1 MLSFFYAAIALFV
14 IFAPDYKPF
23 IMTKTKS
30 LFLFLLAFLLAF
42 PVFAQDGTSYKITN
56 KGVVKTVVEDGES
69 TQFNVLKP
77 IMVLK
82 TRYELGTEEGYSRFS
97 VKNARLGVQ
106 GDASKLFSYRFMVDF
121 SAENKLSVLD
131 LYAVVKPSKRLQL
144 TFGQHGLSL
153 FNPWTVSPN
162 SVDYVNRP
170 FVGKYFISSRDIG
183 VTMKY
188 ALKKEGFPI
197 NAELGV
203 YNGAGIN
210 NPTWT
215 KSVAVGGRLEFG
227 STKEGFR
234 ASAKFY
240 NHRNDGYTDLYVG
253 GDLRYSNSDFK
264 IEAEYMVK
272 NFGQELEGAY
282 TPDYLSAAYLEG
294 MYKIKVDNPTV
305 KRVEPVL
312 RWDAMGYDLTDRG
325 FGVNRI
331 TAGANVVFNTG
342 ALTSMLRLNYE
353 HYFNSK
359 MDLSKLFKNERYNEN
374 KLSLEYLLYF

>member
-1 MLSFFYAAIALFV
+1 
-14 IFAPDYKPF
+14 
-23 IMTKTKS
+23 MTKTKQIILS
-30 LFLFLLAFLLAF
+30 LLTSFVALPL
-42 PVFAQDGTSYKITN
+42 FAQDAASYKITN
-56 KGVVKTVVEDGES
+56 KGVVKTVTENGES
-69 TQFNVLKP
+69 TQYNILKP

-131 LYAVVKPSKRLQL
+131 LYAVVKPSNRLSF
-144 TFGQHGLSL
+144 TIGQQGLSL

-183 VTMKY
+183 VSMKY
-188 ALKKEGFPI
+188 TLKKEGFPI

-210 NPTWT
+210 NPTWN
-215 KSVAVGGRLEFG
+215 KSLAVGGRLEFG

-272 NFGQELEGAY
+272 NFGQETEAAY
-282 TPDYLSAAYLEG
+282 NPDYLSAAYLEG
-294 MYKIKVDNPTV
+294 MYKIKVNNPSI
-305 KRVEPVL
+305 KRVEPLL

-331 TAGANVVFNTG
+331 TAGANLVFNTG

-359 MDLSKLFKNERYNEN
+359 MDLSSLFKNEHYNEN
-374 KLSLEYLLYF
+374 KLSVEYLLYF

>member
-1 MLSFFYAAIALFV
+1 MRYL
-14 IFAPDYKPF
+14 KF
-23 IMTKTKS
+23 IVFS
-30 LFLFLLAFLLAF
+30 LLAAAATSQL
-42 PVFAQDGTSYKITN
+42 FAQDAVSYKITN
-56 KGVVKTVVEDGES
+56 KGVVKFVETDNTVE
-69 TQFNVLKP
+69 QYNVIKP
-77 IMVLK
+77 ILVLK

-106 GDASKLFSYRFMVDF
+106 GDVSKVFSYRFMVDF

-131 LYAVVKPSKRLQL
+131 LYAVVKPSKRLSF
-144 TFGQHGLSL
+144 TIGQQGLSL

-183 VTMKY
+183 VSMKY

-210 NPTWT
+210 NPTWN
-215 KSVAVGGRLEFG
+215 KSLAVGGRLEFG

-253 GDLRYSNSDFK
+253 GDMRYENSDFK
-264 IEAEYMVK
+264 VEAEYMVK
-272 NFGQELEGAY
+272 NYGQESEGGY
-282 TPDYLSAAYLEG
+282 SPDYLSATYLEG
-294 MYKIKVDNPTV
+294 MYKINTGKKTIR
-305 KRVEPVL
+305 RVESLL

-325 FGVNRI
+325 LGVNRV
-331 TAGANVVFNTG
+331 TLGANLVFNT
-342 ALTSMLRLNYE
+342 AACTSMLRFNYE
-353 HYFNSK
+353 HYFNNS
-359 MDLSKLFKNERYNEN
+359 MDMSALFKNPQYNEN
-374 KLSLEYLLYF
+374 KLSVEYLLYF